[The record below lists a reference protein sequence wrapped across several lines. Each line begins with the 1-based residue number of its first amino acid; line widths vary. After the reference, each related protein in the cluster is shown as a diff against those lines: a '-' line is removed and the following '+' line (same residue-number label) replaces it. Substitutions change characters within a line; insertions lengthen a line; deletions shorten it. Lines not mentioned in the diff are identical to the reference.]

1 MFGSIIAFFV
11 SFFVC
16 SLIIRSQ
23 ETHINVTGD
32 SDFSGPQKVHSRTVS
47 RIGGVGIALG
57 ITLAVAVRAW
67 IQPQPS
73 QETLLLVSALFPFSI
88 GLIEDLTKKAGL
100 GKRFLM
106 MMIGSGLAF
115 WWLGAQI
122 NRLDV
127 PYLDQYLLI
136 TECSFIFTIIA
147 ITGLS
152 NAFNIID
159 GFNGLSSMVG
169 IISLLALGYLAITLN
184 DRSIAY
190 LSFTMVAAIL
200 GFFIW
205 NYPRGLI
212 FLGDGGAY
220 LIGFWTAVLSLLMV
234 ANHKE
239 VSPWYAL
246 LINLY
251 PVIETLFSIYR
262 RWIHQGKNPMHPDGI
277 HFHSLIYRRIL
288 IDRIPTNDD
297 PFTFTANART
307 SPYLWMLSS
316 LSVVPAVLWWQTTWI
331 LMLSAF
337 LFTLLYIWLYTAIV
351 RFKTPKWLHPWA

>member
-1 MFGSIIAFFV
+1 MLGSIIAFFI

-23 ETHINVTGD
+23 EKHINMTGD
-32 SDFSGPQKVHSRTVS
+32 SDFSGPQKFHQRSVS
-47 RIGGVGIALG
+47 RIGGIAIALG
-57 ITLAVAVRAW
+57 VTVAVVIRAW
-67 IQPQPS
+67 IMPQPS
-73 QETLLLVSALFPFSI
+73 TEILILLIGAVPLAI
-88 GLIEDLTKKAGL
+88 GLTEDLTKKAGL
-100 GKRFLM
+100 AKRFLVM
-106 MMIGSGLAF
+106 VIGAALAF
-115 WWLGAQI
+115 GFLGARI
-122 NRLDV
+122 TRVDV
-127 PYLDQYLLI
+127 PLI
-136 TECSFIFTIIA
+136 DMYFAHPEFSFIVTVIA

-159 GFNGLSSMVG
+159 GFNGLASMVG

-220 LIGFWTAVLSLLMV
+220 FIGFWTAVLSLLIV

-262 RWIHQGKNPMHPDGI
+262 RWIHQGKNPMHPDGT

-288 IDRIPTNDD
+288 IDRIPVNA
-297 PFTFTANART
+297 PLALTANART

-316 LSVVPAVLWWQTTWI
+316 LSVVPAVLWWQTTWV

-337 LFTLLYIWLYTAIV
+337 LFTLLYVWLYTAIV
-351 RFKTPKWLHPWA
+351 RFKTPRWLHPWA

>member
-1 MFGSIIAFFV
+1 MLGSIIAFFI

-23 ETHINVTGD
+23 EAHIKLTGD
-32 SDFSGPQKVHSRTVS
+32 SDFSGPQKFHTSSVS
-47 RIGGVGIALG
+47 RIGGIGIALG
-57 ITLAVAVRAW
+57 IACAVVVKSW
-67 IQPQPS
+67 QLPQPNL
-73 QETLLLVSALFPFSI
+73 EELLLLSSFLPFAI
-88 GLIEDLTKKAGL
+88 GLTEDLTKKAGL
-100 GKRFLM
+100 GKRFLVM
-106 MMIGSGLAF
+106 TFGAALAF
-115 WWLGAQI
+115 WLIGARI
-122 NRLDV
+122 TRLDIPFLD
-127 PYLDQYLLI
+127 PYFDVFEI
-136 TECSFIFTIIA
+136 SFLVTMIA

-169 IISLLALGYLAITLN
+169 MIALLALGYLAVTLN
-184 DRSIAY
+184 DRPIAF

-200 GFFIW
+200 GFFIL

-220 LIGFWTAVLSLLMV
+220 LIGFWTAVLSLLIV

-262 RWIHQGKNPMHPDGI
+262 RWIHQGKNPMHPDGT

-288 IDRIPTNDD
+288 VDRVLKND
-297 PFTFTANART
+297 PSGLSANALT

-331 LMLSAF
+331 LMLSAS
-337 LFTLLYIWLYTAIV
+337 LFTLLYLWLYTAIV
-351 RFKTPKWLHPWA
+351 RFKTPKWLHPWP